1 MNTRENT
8 QECKTENYGCGQG
21 KIPGPHPA
29 LCRRLVVRGLAD
41 VRDPYD
47 FLLVITTVDVIIVDV
62 QDVKAEDV
70 FDVDIISVEF
80 QVTAAD
86 EFDLNLVPVD
96 LEFFDLVRH
105 GGPCVQGE
113 HRHRHRANR
122 QYHLDALHHATSS
135 LCYRN
140 PLWVATKERLPPG
153 RSFGYGEFLPPW
165 HGRLSY
171 LVLGLSCFVPGK

>member
-105 GGPCVQGE
+105 GEPCVQGE
-113 HRHRHRANR
+113 HRYHHRANR
-122 QYHLDALHHATSS
+122 KDKLDALHHATSS
-135 LCYRN
+135 LYYCN
-140 PLWVATKERLPPG
+140 PLWVATKEGLLPA
-153 RSFGYGEFLPPW
+153 RRVGYGKIFLGG

-171 LVLGLSCFVPGK
+171 FVPSKQLLA